1 MNQFPPEVNGMSF
14 VHNMGQ
20 PNTVMDSVNLA
31 AQRFFAPNNG
41 ELRTNPVTSGNPLG
55 RADSAE
61 SLDFDDVPTFQKLDL
76 DGSQTDDQ
84 ITGNMQQDQAT
95 QNAFRMMR
103 DEIMRLQRENRS
115 LTRQLS
121 IAQHELRTVHRERSI
136 ERMRREGV
144 DVANLNP
151 SQHRSVFSYRQRGG
165 PPTSLDQ

>member
-1 MNQFPPEVNGMSF
+1 MQFPPELNESF

-20 PNTVMDSVNLA
+20 PNTVMDSINLA

-41 ELRTNPVTSGNPLG
+41 ELRTNPVTSGNPL

-76 DGSQTDDQ
+76 DGSQSDDK
-84 ITGNMQQDQAT
+84 IRGNLQQDQAT
-95 QNAFRMMR
+95 QNAFRVMR

-121 IAQHELRTVHRERSI
+121 IAQHELRTV
-136 ERMRREGV
+136 
-144 DVANLNP
+144 
-151 SQHRSVFSYRQRGG
+151 
-165 PPTSLDQ
+165 SLSLSLSLSLFF